1 MVRIAPS
8 ILAADFARLGEALA
22 AAKAAGARTLHV
34 DVADGHFAPDITVGQ
49 PVIQSLRQ
57 HTDLELDVHLLV
69 ERPERFLEDFAR
81 AGADRIA
88 IHAEATPDLHRAL
101 GQIRGLDRK
110 AGLALNPA
118 TALASVIDVLEALD
132 FLLVLTAD
140 AGLKEGEY
148 IEGAA
153 GKVAEAAEERRR
165 RGLNFEIETEG
176 GIGIEQIEGLI
187 SSGADILVA
196 GSAIFSKGDPKANLE
211 AMMRAAA
218 QRPPSSP
225 SGQGAGMPGR
235 ES

>member
-69 ERPERFLEDFAR
+69 ERPERFLEDFAK

-101 GQIRGLDRK
+101 DQIRALDRK

-118 TALASVIDVLEALD
+118 TPPAHVRDALD
-132 FLLVLTAD
+132 GLDYLLILTAD

-148 IEGAA
+148 IPETAR
-153 GKVAEAAEERRR
+153 KVAEAAEERRR
-165 RGLNFEIETEG
+165 QGLTFEIEAEG
-176 GIGIEQIEGLI
+176 GIGLDETGELI
-187 SSGADILVA
+187 TAGADILVA
-196 GSAIFSKGDPKANLE
+196 GCAIFSKGDPKANFE
-211 AMMRAAA
+211 AMTRAAA
-218 QRPPSSP
+218 QTAPTSRQKGGSP
-225 SGQGAGMPGR
+225 TR
-235 ES
+235 KI